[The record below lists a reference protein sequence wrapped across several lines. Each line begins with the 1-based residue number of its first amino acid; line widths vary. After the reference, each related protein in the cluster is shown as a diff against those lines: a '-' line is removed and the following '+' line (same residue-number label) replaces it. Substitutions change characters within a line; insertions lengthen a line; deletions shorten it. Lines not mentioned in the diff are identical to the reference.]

1 MPAFSF
7 EKIAPPAQLE
17 TAGPISS
24 TVRRG
29 AIGRFLDRL
38 TSARS
43 RKSEGDSRK
52 VQTPKPKHREQG

>member
-7 EKIAPPAQLE
+7 EKIEPPAQLE

-29 AIGRFLDRL
+29 AIARFLDRL
-38 TSARS
+38 TSARA

-52 VQTPKPKHREQG
+52 TQTPKQKRRKQG